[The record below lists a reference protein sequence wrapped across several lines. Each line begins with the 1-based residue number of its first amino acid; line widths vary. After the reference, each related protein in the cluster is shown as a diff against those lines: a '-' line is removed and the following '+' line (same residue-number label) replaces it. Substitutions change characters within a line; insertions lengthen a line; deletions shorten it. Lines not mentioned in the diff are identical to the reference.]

1 MLTSLHAVG
10 LVAILITAGTYA
22 LIGLMTARSGR
33 SQRWSHEVWI
43 AFLAL
48 VVAQGLV
55 GVAIAVTKAGPAEA
69 IHWVYGG
76 AILLILLIG
85 NGLALST
92 LGGKRGQVMTVT
104 AALVAVL
111 AWRLSQ
117 TG

>member
-1 MLTSLHAVG
+1 M
-10 LVAILITAGTYA
+10 AILIAAGSYA
-22 LIGLMTARSGR
+22 VIGLVTARSGH
-33 SQRWSHEVWI
+33 SQRWSHEVWL

-48 VVAQGLV
+48 VVVQGLV
-55 GVAIAVTKAGPAEA
+55 GVAISVTQGGPAEA

-76 AILLILLIG
+76 AILFILLVG
-85 NGLALST
+85 NGVGVAALPVR
-92 LGGKRGQVMTVT
+92 RGQVMALM